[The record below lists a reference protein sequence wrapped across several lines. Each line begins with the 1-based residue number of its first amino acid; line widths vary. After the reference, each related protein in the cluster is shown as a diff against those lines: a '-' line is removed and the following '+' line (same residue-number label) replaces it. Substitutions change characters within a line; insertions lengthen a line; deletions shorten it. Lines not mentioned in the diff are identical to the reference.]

1 MDKRDC
7 YLHKAFSVKIALH
20 AEHYPF
26 FKENILSYHIR
37 LEKVARLIIEFDLA
51 GKGLGKLEKPGKILL
66 EDTNLFKALSRVTQ
80 DTLSRVTQD
89 KGSMREVFFVSQ
101 VKNAGHSV
109 A

>member
-1 MDKRDC
+1 MPHLLDKRDC

-51 GKGLGKLEKPGKILL
+51 GKGLGKLEKRGKILL
-66 EDTNLFKALSRVTQ
+66 EDTNLFKA
-80 DTLSRVTQD
+80 LSRVTQD